1 MLYFDKNDV
10 YEGIDVN
17 EASASI
23 EFITC
28 HYFYFPEK
36 GFRFQSSVC
45 NWCHEL
51 MMPFKINNIAILNI
65 HGANYCCI
73 IVGISRN

>member
-17 EASASI
+17 EASASK
-23 EFITC
+23 EFIIC

-36 GFRFQSSVC
+36 EFRFQSSVC
-45 NWCHEL
+45 N
-51 MMPFKINNIAILNI
+51 
-65 HGANYCCI
+65 
-73 IVGISRN
+73 

>member
-17 EASASI
+17 EASASK
-23 EFITC
+23 EFIIC
-28 HYFYFPEK
+28 HYFYCPEK

-45 NWCHEL
+45 N
-51 MMPFKINNIAILNI
+51 
-65 HGANYCCI
+65 
-73 IVGISRN
+73 